1 MLKHIVTPALEPLPL
16 KTTCADKSLFLCTRC
31 LIHQGFRHRH
41 RHLQKHFIKCVE
53 KCGNPYK
60 VDDKAATAKRAKAG
74 KEHVWLFQSFE
85 DEILAAQLHQWLR
98 LLSLTEGKS
107 RTLHQSGS
115 INVVQLSS
123 KISPA
128 LYLQNLPEIG
138 GHLPKHV

>member
-1 MLKHIVTPALEPLPL
+1 MREQIPYPCKVPQRKRDSKVRDRTRGLEIVL
-16 KTTCADKSLFLCTRC
+16 
-31 LIHQGFRHRH
+31 HQ
-41 RHLQKHFIKCVE
+41 ISTM
-53 KCGNPYK
+53 NPYE

-98 LLSLTEGKS
+98 LLSLMEGKS
-107 RTLHQSGS
+107 RTLHRSGS